1 MLQFKKGDRVVYPSQ
16 GVGVIEYI
24 EEKEFK
30 GKKEMYYSI
39 HLTNNKMQVLLPFSR
54 VEKSHMRLISDPGY
68 LDYKLGHANE
78 CVNKAEALCKI
89 NYKERNELYSIKIKS
104 GTVEDYLELIY
115 NLTKMKNKHDL
126 NYMEKTMLRTAKRI
140 LADEIAQSKNI
151 NFDEAYDFL
160 DTLIVR

>member
-1 MLQFKKGDRVVYPSQ
+1 
-16 GVGVIEYI
+16 
-24 EEKEFK
+24 
-30 GKKEMYYSI
+30 
-39 HLTNNKMQVLLPFSR
+39 
-54 VEKSHMRLISDPGY
+54 
-68 LDYKLGHANE
+68 
-78 CVNKAEALCKI
+78 EALCKI

-140 LADEIAQSKNI
+140 LADEIAQSKNM

>member
-16 GVGVIEYI
+16 GVGIIEYI

-39 HLTNNKMQVLLPFSR
+39 HLVNNKMQVLLPFSR

-68 LDYKLGHANE
+68 LDYKLEHANE
-78 CVNKAEALCKI
+78 FIDKAEALCKI

-126 NYMEKTMLRTAKRI
+126 NYMEKTILRTAKRI
-140 LADEIAQSKNI
+140 LADEIAQAKNMDF
-151 NFDEAYDFL
+151 NEAYDFL
-160 DTLIVR
+160 DTLIVQ